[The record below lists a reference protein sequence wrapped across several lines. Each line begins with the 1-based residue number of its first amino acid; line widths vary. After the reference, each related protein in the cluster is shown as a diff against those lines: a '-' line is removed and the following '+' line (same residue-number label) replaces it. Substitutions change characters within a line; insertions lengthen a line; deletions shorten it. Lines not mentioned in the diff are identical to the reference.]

1 MNINDELVKD
11 YILQNGKLFETGTWN
26 EYSCQYENSYYNDL
40 ENHFSAD
47 GDNCSV
53 VPGKKTYILE
63 NRQPKFSGTFNN
75 PEEKLVM
82 EVRGYKCAC
91 GDYYDDELGYY
102 VKESFSKMLLSILD
116 VNVDVSFNH
125 Q

>member
-11 YILQNGKLFETGTWN
+11 YILQNGKLFETGTWD
-26 EYSCQYENSYYNDL
+26 EYSCQYDNTYNDL
-40 ENHFSAD
+40 EHHISAD

-53 VPGKKTYILE
+53 VPGKKTYIVE
-63 NRQPKFSGTFNN
+63 NRQPKFAGTFNN

-91 GDYYDDELGYY
+91 GDYEDDELGYY
-102 VKESFSKMLLSILD
+102 VTESFSKMLLSILD
-116 VNVDVSFNH
+116 VNVDVSFRH